1 MDNRSEIRAFL
12 SSRRAKITPAEA
24 GLPDGGR
31 RRVPGLRRGE
41 VADLAGVSIEYYS
54 QLERGNLAGAS
65 DSVLEAIARA
75 LRLDEA
81 ERSHLLDLARA
92 GGPAAQRRRRSPAAE
107 LRPSIQ
113 HMLDGMSDVPAYVR
127 NGRLDILV
135 SNALARALYAPA
147 FDSPVKPANMARFNF
162 LDPRARDFWFDWEG
176 ALDQTVALLRT
187 EAGRDPYDKGLSD
200 LVGGLSTR
208 SEAFRTRWAAHNV
221 RLHNTGAKH
230 FRHPVVGELHLT
242 YESMEMP
249 GDPGLTMLVFTAA
262 PGTPSA
268 DGLRML
274 ASWSATHDTETAG
287 LAGESRSR

>member
-162 LDPRARDFWFDWEG
+162 LDSRARDFWFDWER

-200 LVGGLSTR
+200 LVGELSTR

-274 ASWSATHDTETAG
+274 ASWSATHDTEACDI
-287 LAGESRSR
+287 R